1 MKSRYS
7 DSHRNLSH
15 ETEVDLIPMMDLALN
30 LTFFFVVLT
39 TLAKDEVTRGINLPL
54 SSIAFK
60 AEEAAIPDSISIN
73 VSAQSYV
80 LSWGQKLSLKS
91 DRDMKEISRLLSN
104 EAKRA
109 NEFKKADASGLAT
122 TVIFRIDADAD
133 CGDFQKLIDAC
144 RAQGFRKFILR
155 SRAEP

>member
-1 MKSRYS
+1 MSGRRKTDNS
-7 DSHRNLSH
+7 NTH

-73 VSAQSYV
+73 VNAQSYV

-91 DRDMKEISRLLSN
+91 PKDMKEINRLLAN
-104 EAKRA
+104 EAGRA
-109 NEFKKADASGLAT
+109 NQLQKADKTGLPT
-122 TVIFRIDADAD
+122 TVIFRIDSDAD
-133 CGDFQKLIDAC
+133 CGDFQKLIDAA
-144 RAQGFRKFILR
+144 RSHGFRKFILR

>member
-1 MKSRYS
+1 MSARRRANKS
-7 DSHRNLSH
+7 DNTH

-54 SSIAFK
+54 STVAFK

-73 VSAQSYV
+73 VDAKSFV
-80 LSWGQKLSLKS
+80 LSWGLKLSLKS
-91 DRDMKEISRLLSN
+91 ERDMKEINRLLSN

-109 NEFKKADASGLAT
+109 NQFKKADASGLAT
-122 TVIFRIDADAD
+122 TVIFRIDSDAD

-144 RAQGFRKFILR
+144 RTHGFRKFILR
-155 SRAEP
+155 SRAEQ